1 MDFIGIDKR
10 SDYPVYIQISNQIET
25 AAAIGALPNGS
36 LLPSMERF
44 ASDLAVN
51 HNTVSRAFRHLE
63 SRGVLVRSR
72 GKNSEISF
80 KYSTPVKETLSIAIG
95 SLVGLLSRFG
105 RFEAGTI
112 GMISVKHAFG
122 EGICTCDPGNTLCME
137 MASLRKSHFLS
148 IIEMYAILKIAL
160 EQSFPG
166 TDPSDQIKN
175 DIGV

>member
-1 MDFIGIDKR
+1 MDFIGVDKK

-25 AAAIGALPNGS
+25 AAAIGALPHGS

-44 ASDLAVN
+44 ANGLAVN

-63 SRGVLVRSR
+63 LRGVLVRNR

-80 KYSTPVKETLSIAIG
+80 KYSTSAKEMLSITIG

-105 RFEAGTI
+105 RFEAGMI
-112 GMISVKHAFG
+112 GMISVKHAFW
-122 EGICTCDPGNTLCME
+122 EGICTCNLGDTLCME
-137 MASLRKSHFLS
+137 MAALRKSHFLS